1 MVYLRESA
9 EAKFEGSLKLLAE
22 YYEKGEFGLPVNP
35 QKAASL
41 RAEAEGDRHWVLN
54 CRQNDNDS

>member
-1 MVYLRESA
+1 MAYLRESA

-22 YYEKGEFGLPVNP
+22 YYEKGEFGLPVDL

-41 RAEAEGDRHWVLN
+41 RAEAESEDVVGY
-54 CRQNDNDS
+54 